1 MKPSIVS
8 VVYLTAVLSASAQTL
23 PSLLDALRASGA
35 STFADQITADPTIA
49 ALYLSDQV
57 QTVFAP
63 NDNAYSAGLRK
74 RLTPAQQQ
82 ALLLQCTQGQATLQ
96 SMRTLPGGSQI
107 TTQDTST
114 KLKGKKQSVI
124 SDPRPKNT
132 TKAAKRDTYPPA
144 WSTSEPSFVSI
155 SRPYYP
161 PTWTDSEPLES
172 ISHPYYS
179 PAWSASEPSESISR
193 PYYPPTWS
201 ASAPPESI
209 SHPFYPPKWTPSA
222 PWSANITRPSVWTT
236 WPTSTTWPTPTPT
249 PSPTSLVKIYSGLGN
264 SVNVIQADIQ
274 YAGGLIQ
281 IIDGEFTLPASL
293 SETEPVIGINT
304 FASLAG
310 SANLTD
316 TFDNIPATTFF
327 IPSDEAF
334 ASSNVSSPSG
344 TTASLLEGHVIPN
357 FIGYLPSLV
366 NGSTLTTQAGSVVT
380 VTIQGDNYYINNA
393 LIITSN
399 AILENGVAHVID
411 QVLTPAPQVFI
422 GAASSTI
429 EKGTMGAFVTAVT
442 AALCL
447 AMMF

>member
-144 WSTSEPSFVSI
+144 WSASEPSFVSI

-161 PTWTDSEPLES
+161 PTW
-172 ISHPYYS
+172 
-179 PAWSASEPSESISR
+179 SASEPSESISH

-201 ASAPPESI
+201 ASAPSESI
-209 SHPFYPPKWTPSA
+209 SRPFYPPKWTPSA
-222 PWSANITRPSVWTT
+222 SWSVNITRPYYPPAWTT
-236 WPTSTTWPTPTPT
+236 WPTPTPSTPSYSPTPT

-264 SVNVIQADIQ
+264 SVNVIQADIP
-274 YAGGLIQ
+274 YAGGHIQ
-281 IIDGEFTLPASL
+281 IIDR
-293 SETEPVIGINT
+293 
-304 FASLAG
+304 
-310 SANLTD
+310 
-316 TFDNIPATTFF
+316 
-327 IPSDEAF
+327 
-334 ASSNVSSPSG
+334 
-344 TTASLLEGHVIPN
+344 
-357 FIGYLPSLV
+357 
-366 NGSTLTTQAGSVVT
+366 
-380 VTIQGDNYYINNA
+380 
-393 LIITSN
+393 
-399 AILENGVAHVID
+399 
-411 QVLTPAPQVFI
+411 
-422 GAASSTI
+422 
-429 EKGTMGAFVTAVT
+429 
-442 AALCL
+442 
-447 AMMF
+447 